1 MKFTQIL
8 ENSSKKVF
16 GSFTLDLS
24 HSLFDSCSISSIE
37 KFTVSDRCEI
47 RTRATEVTG
56 ALNQRL
62 RPLGQPTMSHEQLL
76 AGVVARVRQH
86 FPKTSKNFFRGERRP
101 LAMEY
106 RLMYRGNLDL
116 LDT

>member
-1 MKFTQIL
+1 MVRTGAGSYFYEIYSKL

-24 HSLFDSCSISSIE
+24 HSLFDSCSISIIE

-76 AGVVARVRQH
+76 AGVVARVTQQLII
-86 FPKTSKNFFRGERRP
+86 FQK
-101 LAMEY
+101 LAKIS
-106 RLMYRGNLDL
+106 R
-116 LDT
+116 

>member
-8 ENSSKKVF
+8 ENSSQKVF
-16 GSFTLDLS
+16 RSFTLDLS
-24 HSLFDSCSISSIE
+24 HSLFGSCSISIIE

-76 AGVVARVRQH
+76 AGVVARVRQQLII
-86 FPKTSKNFFRGERRP
+86 FQKPAKISFKVKEDP
-101 LAMEY
+101 
-106 RLMYRGNLDL
+106 
-116 LDT
+116 